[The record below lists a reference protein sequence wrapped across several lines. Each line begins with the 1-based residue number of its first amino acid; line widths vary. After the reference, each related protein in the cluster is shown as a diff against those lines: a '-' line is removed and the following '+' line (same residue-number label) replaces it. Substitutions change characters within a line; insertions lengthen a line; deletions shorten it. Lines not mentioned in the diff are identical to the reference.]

1 MSLFFPISLLLS
13 GFMYAIWDHLPLV
26 NKFRE
31 MLRFLTILL
40 INTVFFF
47 YIYSSKELPLQS
59 HLFLS
64 LSGAMLLLL
73 TIIKGLKLENRIK
86 RVKSGNLSLNNDESI
101 EAAYSNILT
110 LGGIGLVV
118 LMLAVI
124 SGFVLVDTQL
134 QSLALKSFFSILALL
149 IYLGIL
155 SLIKFNNL
163 KLKNAVRMLLLSFI
177 MILVSYSFS
186 NAAINLS

>member
-1 MSLFFPISLLLS
+1 
-13 GFMYAIWDHLPLV
+13 
-26 NKFRE
+26 
-31 MLRFLTILL
+31 
-40 INTVFFF
+40 
-47 YIYSSKELPLQS
+47 
-59 HLFLS
+59 
-64 LSGAMLLLL
+64 LLL
-73 TIIKGLKLENRIK
+73 TIIKGLKLESRIK
-86 RVKSGNLSLNNDESI
+86 RVKSGNLSLNTDESI
-101 EAAYSNILT
+101 ETAYSNILT

-124 SGFVLVDTQL
+124 TGFIIIETQL
-134 QSLALKSFFSILALL
+134 ESLALKSFFSILALL

-163 KLKNAVRMLLLSFI
+163 QLKNAVRMLLLSFI

>member
-13 GFMYAIWDHLPLV
+13 GFIYAIWDHLPLV
-26 NKFRE
+26 SKFRE
-31 MLRFLTILL
+31 MLRFLTILI
-40 INTVFFF
+40 INSVFFF

-64 LSGAMLLLL
+64 LSGAILLLL
-73 TIIKGLKLENRIK
+73 TIIKGLKLESRIK
-86 RVKSGNLSLNNDESI
+86 RVKSGNLSLNTDESI
-101 EAAYSNILT
+101 ETAYSNILT

-124 SGFVLVDTQL
+124 TGFIIIETQL
-134 QSLALKSFFSILALL
+134 ESLALKSFFSILALL

-163 KLKNAVRMLLLSFI
+163 QLKNAVRMLLLSFI

>member
-13 GFMYAIWDHLPLV
+13 GFIYAIWDHLPLV
-26 NKFRE
+26 CKFRE

>member
-1 MSLFFPISLLLS
+1 
-13 GFMYAIWDHLPLV
+13 
-26 NKFRE
+26 
-31 MLRFLTILL
+31 
-40 INTVFFF
+40 
-47 YIYSSKELPLQS
+47 
-59 HLFLS
+59 
-64 LSGAMLLLL
+64 LLLL
-73 TIIKGLKLENRIK
+73 TIIKGLKLESRIK
-86 RVKSGNLSLNNDESI
+86 RVKSGNLSLNTDESI
-101 EAAYSNILT
+101 ETAYSNILT

-124 SGFVLVDTQL
+124 TGFIIIETQL
-134 QSLALKSFFSILALL
+134 ESLALKSFFSILALL

-163 KLKNAVRMLLLSFI
+163 QLKNAVRMLLLSFI

>member
-13 GFMYAIWDHLPLV
+13 GFIYAIWDHLPLV
-26 NKFRE
+26 SKFRE
-31 MLRFLTILL
+31 MLRFLTILI
-40 INTVFFF
+40 INSVFFF

-64 LSGAMLLLL
+64 LSGAILLLL
-73 TIIKGLKLENRIK
+73 TIIKGLKLESRIK
-86 RVKSGNLSLNNDESI
+86 RVKSGNLSLNTDESI
-101 EAAYSNILT
+101 ETAYSNILT

-124 SGFVLVDTQL
+124 TGFIIIETQL
-134 QSLALKSFFSILALL
+134 ESLALKSFFSILALL

-163 KLKNAVRMLLLSFI
+163 LLKNAVRMLLLSFI

>member
-13 GFMYAIWDHLPLV
+13 GFIYAIWDHLPLV
-26 NKFRE
+26 SKFRE
-31 MLRFLTILL
+31 MLRFLTILI

-47 YIYSSKELPLQS
+47 YIYSSKGFPLQS

-64 LSGAMLLLL
+64 LSGAILLLL
-73 TIIKGLKLENRIK
+73 TIIKGLKLESRIK
-86 RVKSGNLSLNNDESI
+86 RVKSGNLSLNTDESI
-101 EAAYSNILT
+101 ETAYSNILT

-124 SGFVLVDTQL
+124 TGFIIIETQL
-134 QSLALKSFFSILALL
+134 ESLALKSFFSILALL

-163 KLKNAVRMLLLSFI
+163 QLKNAVRMLLLSFI

>member
-26 NKFRE
+26 SKFRE
-31 MLRFLTILL
+31 MLRFLLILI

-47 YIYSSKELPLQS
+47 YIYSSKGLPLQS

-73 TIIKGLKLENRIK
+73 TIIKGLKLESRIK

-101 EAAYSNILT
+101 ETAYSNILT